1 MTLDG
6 AVLHEG
12 GVTFALASVPPNIL
26 TNPITADHLLDSLR
40 RDLFPDMPIL
50 LMAREWSGKPSYY
63 GSPDA
68 QRALRGVHIGR
79 VAWSRYN
86 VI

>member
-26 TNPITADHLLDSLR
+26 TNPRTADQLLDSLK

-79 VAWSRYN
+79 IAWSRYN
-86 VI
+86 VS

>member
-6 AVLHEG
+6 AVLNEG

-26 TNPITADHLLDSLR
+26 TDPTTADELLDSLK

-50 LMAREWSGKPSYY
+50 LMAREWSGRPSYY

-68 QRALRGVHIGR
+68 QRALRGVHVGR
-79 VAWSRYN
+79 IAWSRYN
-86 VI
+86 VS

>member
-12 GVTFALASVPPNIL
+12 GVTFALANVPPAVL
-26 TNPITADHLLDSLR
+26 RNPTTANELLDSLK

-50 LMAREWSGKPSYY
+50 LMAREWSGMPFYY
-63 GSPDA
+63 GSDDA
-68 QRALRGVHIGR
+68 RAALRGVHVGR
-79 VAWSRYN
+79 IAWSRYN
-86 VI
+86 IS

>member
-26 TNPITADHLLDSLR
+26 TNPTTADQLLDSLK
-40 RDLFPDMPIL
+40 RDLFPDMTIL